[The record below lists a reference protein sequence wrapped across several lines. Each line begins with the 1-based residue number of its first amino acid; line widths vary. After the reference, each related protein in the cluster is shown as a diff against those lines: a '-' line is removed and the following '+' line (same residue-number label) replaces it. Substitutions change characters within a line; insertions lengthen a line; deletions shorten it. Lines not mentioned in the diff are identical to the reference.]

1 MRFLVVMLVLC
12 IALTAAAWPI
22 EVPGEH
28 MFADSITDTV
38 VVQGDPPETVLV
50 YEYATVM
57 ITSIQAG
64 VELADSLTYHHPLV
78 DSIAHPYA
86 PHGHPGL
93 VDTVLVMAGVY
104 DDVHL
109 FETPLGMRHAIV
121 KISSDIIL
129 LGDDRNGVEID
140 HSGAEYGILCQNVS
154 ENAVISNLTIVGGEA
169 RDKGLTDD
177 GDGRFLAAAICCVDA
192 ASPTITDV
200 SIEDGAT
207 GIVIRT
213 ENGSADSAPA
223 LEGVVVARGSHHG
236 IFIYQNGASPVDIYK
251 CTLVDNFDMGIYVSG
266 GNAVIRSS
274 ALTNNGKN
282 GIHAYLATPSV
293 TYCNVYWNDRV
304 FPDPETGPHD
314 YSGTL
319 DDLTGIDG
327 NISAEPYYCD
337 FSGTAGYDYHVCVS
351 DPVSP
356 HHGAGEG
363 GVTIGALEAVCTGC
377 QSPVELTSW
386 GAIKALYRR

>member
-28 MFADSITDTV
+28 MFADSIIDTIIV
-38 VVQGDPPETVLV
+38 EGDPPETVLV

-57 ITSIQAG
+57 VTSIQDG
-64 VELADSLTYHHPLV
+64 VELADSLTYHHPLAV
-78 DSIAHPYA
+78 PHPLA
-86 PHGHPGL
+86 PNGHPGL

-109 FETPLGMRHAIV
+109 FDTPLGMRHAIV
-121 KISSDIIL
+121 KISSDIVL
-129 LGDDRNGVEID
+129 LGDDRSGVEID
-140 HSGAEYGILCQNVS
+140 HSGAEYGILVQNVS
-154 ENAVISNLTIVGGEA
+154 ESAVISNLTIVGGES

-177 GDGRFLAAAICCVDA
+177 GDGRFLAAGICCVDA

-213 ENGSADSAPA
+213 EIGSADSAPV
-223 LEGVVVARGSHHG
+223 LERVVVARGSHHG
-236 IFIYQNGASPVDIYK
+236 IFIYENGASPVVIYR

-266 GNAVIRSS
+266 GNAEINSS
-274 ALTNNGKN
+274 AITNNGKS

-293 TYCNVYWNDRV
+293 TYCNVYWNDQV
-304 FPDPETGPHD
+304 FPDVELGPLN

-327 NISAEPYYCD
+327 NISAEAYYCD
-337 FSGTAGYDYHVCVS
+337 FVGTAGYDYQVCLTN
-351 DPVSP
+351 PPSP
-356 HHGAGEG
+356 HQGAGEG
-363 GVTIGALEAVCTGC
+363 GVTIGALDAVCTGC
-377 QSPVELTSW
+377 QSPVELRSW

>member
-1 MRFLVVMLVLC
+1 MRFVLLTLLVGLL
-12 IALTAAAWPI
+12 AAAAGAVTI
-22 EVPGEH
+22 TVPDEDLGII
-28 MFADSITDTV
+28 A
-38 VVQGDPPETVLV
+38 
-50 YEYATVM
+50 
-57 ITSIQAG
+57 IQQA
-64 VELADSLTYHHPLV
+64 VALA
-78 DSIAHPYA
+78 A
-86 PHGHPGL
+86 PG
-93 VDTVLVMAGVY
+93 DTVLVMSGTY
-104 DDVHL
+104 DSVHL
-109 FETPLGMRHAIV
+109 VETPLGMKHTIV
-121 KISSDIIL
+121 EISKDIVL
-129 LGDDRNGVEID
+129 LGAAGSNVEID
-140 HSGAEYGILCQNVS
+140 YSEAEYGILVQNVS
-154 ENAVISNLTIVGGEA
+154 ESAVISNLSIVGGEA
-169 RDKGLTDD
+169 RDKGLLDD
-177 GDGRFLAAAICCVDA
+177 GDGRFLAAGISCVDA

-274 ALTNNGKN
+274 AVTNNGKS

-293 TYCNVYWNDRV
+293 SYCNVYWNDQV
-304 FPDPETGPHD
+304 FPNQGTGPLN

-327 NISAEPYYCD
+327 NISVEAYYCD
-337 FSGTAGYDYHVCVS
+337 FVGTAGYDYHVCLT
-351 DPVSP
+351 DPPSG
-356 HHGAGEG
+356 HIGQGEG
-363 GVTIGALEAVCTGC
+363 GVTIGALDAVCTGC
-377 QSPVELTSW
+377 QSPVEMTSW